1 MKAFETFHPIVLF
14 SFFVAAISLSMFF
27 MHPIYLAI
35 TIFSAISLNIALRRQ
50 LFFKDWK
57 LYVPLFFLMAII
69 NPLIS
74 HNGQLV
80 LLYINGNA
88 LTVEA
93 IMYGIAIATMI
104 VAVML
109 WFSCYNVVMTS
120 DKFIYLFGK
129 VSPALSLTLSISL
142 RLVPRFRHQL
152 TQIVQA
158 QKVIG
163 MDYTTGSLWHRIK
176 CTMRILS
183 ILITWALDNAI
194 DTADSMK
201 ARGYGIKKRTAFSLF
216 FFERRDG
223 FVLAII
229 ILLFVSNF
237 AASFIGTTTFYFY
250 PTFGAVKWDIGSILF
265 YSSYFALLS
274 IPLAIEIKGAL
285 KWRSLKSTM

>member
-1 MKAFETFHPIVLF
+1 
-14 SFFVAAISLSMFF
+14 
-27 MHPIYLAI
+27 MHPVYLVI

-57 LYVPLFFLMAII
+57 LYVPLFFLMAMI

-74 HNGQLV
+74 HNGQLK
-80 LLYINGNA
+80 LFYLNGNA
-88 LTVEA
+88 VTVEA
-93 IMYGIAIATMI
+93 IMYGLAIATML

-109 WFSCYNVVMTS
+109 WFSSYNTVMTS

-152 TQIVQA
+152 AQIVQA

-163 MDYTTGSLWHRIK
+163 MDYTAGSLWHRIK
-176 CTMRILS
+176 CIVRILS

-201 ARGYGIKKRTAFSLF
+201 ARGYGIKKRSAFSLF
-216 FFERRDG
+216 VFERRDG
-223 FVLAII
+223 VVLAII
-229 ILLFVSNF
+229 LVLFLTNL
-237 AASFIGTTTFYFY
+237 AAGFLGTTSFYFY
-250 PTFGAVKWDIGSILF
+250 PTFSALKWDIGSILF
-265 YSSYFALLS
+265 YSSYLLLLS
-274 IPLAIEIKGAL
+274 IPLIIEIREAF

>member
-1 MKAFETFHPIVLF
+1 MKTFETFHPIVLF
-14 SFFVAAISLSMFF
+14 SFFVATIGLSMIF
-27 MHPIYLAI
+27 MHPIYLTI

-69 NPLIS
+69 NPMIS

-80 LLYINGNA
+80 LLYVNGNA
-88 LTVEA
+88 ITVEA
-93 IMYGIAIATMI
+93 ILYGIAIATMI
-104 VAVML
+104 VAIML
-109 WFSCYNVVMTS
+109 WFSCYNVMMTS

-129 VSPALSLTLSISL
+129 VSPSLSLTLSISL

-163 MDYTTGSLWHRIK
+163 MDFTTGSLWHRIK
-176 CTMRILS
+176 CTVQILS

-201 ARGYGIKKRTAFSLF
+201 ARGYGVKKRTAFSIF
-216 FFERRDG
+216 IFERRDG
-223 FVLAII
+223 FVLTMI
-229 ILLFVSNF
+229 ILLFFSNLV
-237 AASFIGTTTFYFY
+237 ASFIGTTTYYFY
-250 PTFGAVKWDIGSILF
+250 PTFGAVKWDIASILF
-265 YSSYFALLS
+265 YISYVILLS
-274 IPLAIEIKGAL
+274 IPLVFEIWGAL

>member
-1 MKAFETFHPIVLF
+1 MKAFETFHPTVLF
-14 SFFVAAISLSMFF
+14 SFFVAAIGLSMFF
-27 MHPIYLAI
+27 MHPVYLAI
-35 TIFSAISLNIALRRQ
+35 TIFSALSLNIALRRQ
-50 LFFKDWK
+50 HFLKDWK

-104 VAVML
+104 VAIML
-109 WFSCYNVVMTS
+109 WFSCYNVMMTS

-142 RLVPRFRHQL
+142 RLVPHFKHQL
-152 TQIVQA
+152 AQIVQA

-163 MDYTTGSLWHRIK
+163 MDYTSGSLWHRIK
-176 CTMRILS
+176 CTVRILS

-201 ARGYGIKKRTAFSLF
+201 ARGYGVKKRTAFSLF
-216 FFERRDG
+216 IFERRDG
-223 FVLAII
+223 YVLAII
-229 ILLFVSNF
+229 ILLFLSNL

-250 PTFGAVKWDIGSILF
+250 PTFGAVKWDIVSILF
-265 YSSYFALLS
+265 YSSYFILLS
-274 IPLAIEIKGAL
+274 IPLAIEIRGAL
-285 KWRSLKSTM
+285 KWRSLKSTI

>member
-1 MKAFETFHPIVLF
+1 MKAFETYHPIVLF
-14 SFFVAAISLSMFF
+14 LFCRCYRLIHVFYASNLFSYYHFFSDKLKYSFTKTAFL
-27 MHPIYLAI
+27 
-35 TIFSAISLNIALRRQ
+35 
-50 LFFKDWK
+50 KDWK

-69 NPLIS
+69 NPMIS

-104 VAVML
+104 VAIML

-142 RLVPRFRHQL
+142 RLVPRFKHQL

-158 QKVIG
+158 QKGIG
-163 MDYTTGSLWHRIK
+163 MDYTAGSLWHRIK
-176 CTMRILS
+176 CIVRILS

-194 DTADSMK
+194 DTTDSMK
-201 ARGYGIKKRTAFSLF
+201 ARGYGVKKRTAFSLF
-216 FFERRDG
+216 IFERRDG
-223 FVLAII
+223 YVLAII
-229 ILLFVSNF
+229 ILLFLSNL

-250 PTFGAVKWDIGSILF
+250 PTFGAIKWDIVSILF
-265 YSSYFALLS
+265 YSSYFILLS
-274 IPLAIEIKGAL
+274 IPLAIEIRGH
-285 KWRSLKSTM
+285 

>member
-14 SFFVAAISLSMFF
+14 SFFVAAIGLSMFF

-109 WFSCYNVVMTS
+109 WFSCYNAVITS

-129 VSPALSLTLSISL
+129 VAPALSLTLSISL

-152 TQIVQA
+152 AQIVQA

-163 MDYTTGSLWHRIK
+163 MDYTAGSFWHRIK
-176 CTMRILS
+176 CTVRIIS

-216 FFERRDG
+216 IFERRDG
-223 FVLAII
+223 FVLAL
-229 ILLFVSNF
+229 ILLLFLSNL
-237 AASFIGTTTFYFY
+237 AASFIGTTSFYFY
-250 PTFGAVKWDIGSILF
+250 PTFGAIKWDSGSILF
-265 YSSYFALLS
+265 YSSYFLLLS
-274 IPLAIEIKGAL
+274 IPLAIEIWGAL
-285 KWRSLKSTM
+285 KWRSLKSTI

>member
-1 MKAFETFHPIVLF
+1 MKTFETFHPIVLF
-14 SFFVAAISLSMFF
+14 SFFVATIGLSMIF
-27 MHPIYLAI
+27 MHPIYLTI

-69 NPLIS
+69 NPMIS

-80 LLYINGNA
+80 LLYVNGNA
-88 LTVEA
+88 ITVEA
-93 IMYGIAIATMI
+93 ILYGIAIATMI
-104 VAVML
+104 VAIML
-109 WFSCYNVVMTS
+109 WFSCYNVMMTS

-129 VSPALSLTLSISL
+129 VSPSLSLTLSISL

-163 MDYTTGSLWHRIK
+163 MDFTTGSLWHRIK
-176 CTMRILS
+176 CTVQILS

-201 ARGYGIKKRTAFSLF
+201 ARGYGVKKRTAFSIF
-216 FFERRDG
+216 IFERRDG
-223 FVLAII
+223 FVLAMI
-229 ILLFVSNF
+229 ILLFFSNLV
-237 AASFIGTTTFYFY
+237 ASFIGTTTYYFY
-250 PTFGAVKWDIGSILF
+250 PTFGAVKWDIASILF
-265 YSSYFALLS
+265 YISYVILLS
-274 IPLAIEIKGAL
+274 IPLVFEIWGAL

>member
-14 SFFVAAISLSMFF
+14 SFFVVAIGLSMFF
-27 MHPIYLAI
+27 MHPVYLVI

-57 LYVPLFFLMAII
+57 LYVPLFFLMAMI

-74 HNGQLV
+74 HNGQLK
-80 LLYINGNA
+80 LFYLNGNA
-88 LTVEA
+88 VTVEA
-93 IMYGIAIATMI
+93 IMYGLAIATML

-109 WFSCYNVVMTS
+109 WFSSYNTVMTS

-152 TQIVQA
+152 AQIVQA

-163 MDYTTGSLWHRIK
+163 MDYTAGSLWHRIK
-176 CTMRILS
+176 CIVRILS

-201 ARGYGIKKRTAFSLF
+201 ARGYGIKKRSAFSLF
-216 FFERRDG
+216 VFERRDG
-223 FVLAII
+223 VVLAII
-229 ILLFVSNF
+229 LVLFLTNL
-237 AASFIGTTTFYFY
+237 AAGFLGTTSFYFY
-250 PTFGAVKWDIGSILF
+250 PTFSALKWDIGSILF
-265 YSSYFALLS
+265 YSSYLLLLS
-274 IPLAIEIKGAL
+274 IPLIIEIREAF

>member
-14 SFFVAAISLSMFF
+14 SFFVAAIGLSMFF
-27 MHPIYLAI
+27 MHPVYLAI

-50 LFFKDWK
+50 PFLKDWK

-69 NPLIS
+69 NPMIS

-104 VAVML
+104 VAIML
-109 WFSCYNVVMTS
+109 WFSCYNVMMTS

-142 RLVPRFRHQL
+142 RLVPRFKHQL
-152 TQIVQA
+152 AQIVQA

-163 MDYTTGSLWHRIK
+163 MDYTAGSLWHRIK
-176 CTMRILS
+176 CTVRILS

-201 ARGYGIKKRTAFSLF
+201 ARGYGVKKRTAFSLF
-216 FFERRDG
+216 IFERRDG
-223 FVLAII
+223 YVLAII
-229 ILLFVSNF
+229 ILLFLSNVT
-237 AASFIGTTTFYFY
+237 ASFIGTTTFYFY
-250 PTFGAVKWDIGSILF
+250 PTFGVIKWDIVSILF
-265 YSSYFALLS
+265 YGSYFILLS
-274 IPLAIEIKGAL
+274 IPLAIEIRGAL

>member
-1 MKAFETFHPIVLF
+1 MKAFEMYHPIVLF
-14 SFFVAAISLSMFF
+14 SFFVAAIGLSMFF

-35 TIFSAISLNIALRRQ
+35 TIFSAISLNTALRRQ
-50 LFFKDWK
+50 LFLKDWK

-69 NPLIS
+69 NPMIS

-104 VAVML
+104 VAIML

-142 RLVPRFRHQL
+142 RLVPRFKHQL
-152 TQIVQA
+152 AQIVQA
-158 QKVIG
+158 QKGIG
-163 MDYTTGSLWHRIK
+163 MDYTAGSLWHRIK
-176 CTMRILS
+176 CIVRILS

-201 ARGYGIKKRTAFSLF
+201 ARGYGVKKRTAFSLF
-216 FFERRDG
+216 IFERRDG
-223 FVLAII
+223 YVLAII
-229 ILLFVSNF
+229 ILLFLSNL

-250 PTFGAVKWDIGSILF
+250 PTFGAIKWDIVSILF
-265 YSSYFALLS
+265 YSSYFILLS
-274 IPLAIEIKGAL
+274 IPLAIEIRGAL

>member
-1 MKAFETFHPIVLF
+1 
-14 SFFVAAISLSMFF
+14 
-27 MHPIYLAI
+27 MHPIYLTI

-69 NPLIS
+69 NPMIS

-80 LLYINGNA
+80 LLYVNGNA
-88 LTVEA
+88 ITVEA
-93 IMYGIAIATMI
+93 ILYGIAIATMI
-104 VAVML
+104 VAIML
-109 WFSCYNVVMTS
+109 WFSCYNVMMTS

-129 VSPALSLTLSISL
+129 VSPSLSLTLSISL

-163 MDYTTGSLWHRIK
+163 MDFTTGSLWHRIK
-176 CTMRILS
+176 CTVQILS

-201 ARGYGIKKRTAFSLF
+201 ARGYGVKKRTAFSIF
-216 FFERRDG
+216 IFERRDG
-223 FVLAII
+223 FVLAMI
-229 ILLFVSNF
+229 ILLFFSNLV
-237 AASFIGTTTFYFY
+237 ASFIGTTTYYFY
-250 PTFGAVKWDIGSILF
+250 PTFGAVKWDIASILF
-265 YSSYFALLS
+265 YISYVILLS
-274 IPLAIEIKGAL
+274 IPLVFEIWGAL

>member
-1 MKAFETFHPIVLF
+1 MKAFETYHPIVLF
-14 SFFVAAISLSMFF
+14 SFFVAAIGLSMFF

-35 TIFSAISLNIALRRQ
+35 TIFSAISLNTALRRQ
-50 LFFKDWK
+50 PFLKDWK

-69 NPLIS
+69 NPMIS

-104 VAVML
+104 VAIML

-142 RLVPRFRHQL
+142 RLVPRFKHQL
-152 TQIVQA
+152 AQIVQA
-158 QKVIG
+158 QKGIG
-163 MDYTTGSLWHRIK
+163 MDYTAGSLWHRIK
-176 CTMRILS
+176 CIVRILS

-201 ARGYGIKKRTAFSLF
+201 ARGYGVKKRTAFSLF
-216 FFERRDG
+216 IFERRDRY
-223 FVLAII
+223 VLAII
-229 ILLFVSNF
+229 ILLFLSNL

-250 PTFGAVKWDIGSILF
+250 PTFGAIKWDIVSILF
-265 YSSYFALLS
+265 YSSYFILLS
-274 IPLAIEIKGAL
+274 IPLAIEIRGAL

>member
-1 MKAFETFHPIVLF
+1 MKAFETYHPIVLF
-14 SFFVAAISLSMFF
+14 SFFVAAIGLSMFF
-27 MHPIYLAI
+27 MHPIYLTI
-35 TIFSAISLNIALRRQ
+35 TIFSAISLNTALRRQ

-57 LYVPLFFLMAII
+57 LYLPLFFLMAII
-69 NPLIS
+69 NPMIS

-104 VAVML
+104 VAIML

-142 RLVPRFRHQL
+142 RLVPRFKHQL
-152 TQIVQA
+152 AQIVQA
-158 QKVIG
+158 QKGIG
-163 MDYTTGSLWHRIK
+163 MDYTAGSLWHRIK
-176 CTMRILS
+176 CIMRILS

-201 ARGYGIKKRTAFSLF
+201 ARGYGVKKRTAFSLF
-216 FFERRDG
+216 IFERRDG
-223 FVLAII
+223 YVLAII
-229 ILLFVSNF
+229 ILLFLSNL
-237 AASFIGTTTFYFY
+237 AAIFIGTTTFYFY
-250 PTFGAVKWDIGSILF
+250 PTFGAIKWDIVSILF
-265 YSSYFALLS
+265 YSSYFILLS
-274 IPLAIEIKGAL
+274 IPLAIEIRGAL

>member
-1 MKAFETFHPIVLF
+1 MKAFETYHPIVLF
-14 SFFVAAISLSMFF
+14 SFFVAAIGLSMFF

-35 TIFSAISLNIALRRQ
+35 TIFSAISLNTALRRQ

-69 NPLIS
+69 NPMIS

-104 VAVML
+104 VAIML
-109 WFSCYNVVMTS
+109 WFSCYNVMMTS

-142 RLVPRFRHQL
+142 RLVPRFKHQL
-152 TQIVQA
+152 AQIVQA
-158 QKVIG
+158 QKGIG
-163 MDYTTGSLWHRIK
+163 MDYTAGSLWHRIK
-176 CTMRILS
+176 CIMRILS

-201 ARGYGIKKRTAFSLF
+201 ARGYGVKKRTAFSLF
-216 FFERRDG
+216 IFERRDG
-223 FVLAII
+223 YVLAII
-229 ILLFVSNF
+229 ILLFLSNL

-250 PTFGAVKWDIGSILF
+250 PTFGAIKWDIVSILF
-265 YSSYFALLS
+265 YSSYFILLS
-274 IPLAIEIKGAL
+274 IPLAIEIRGAL

>member
-1 MKAFETFHPIVLF
+1 MKSFETFHPIVLF
-14 SFFVAAISLSMFF
+14 SFFVAAIGLSMFF
-27 MHPIYLAI
+27 MHPVYLVI

-50 LFFKDWK
+50 PFLKDWK

-69 NPLIS
+69 NPMIS

-104 VAVML
+104 VAIML
-109 WFSCYNVVMTS
+109 WFSCYNVMMTS

-129 VSPALSLTLSISL
+129 VSPTLSLTLSISL
-142 RLVPRFRHQL
+142 RLVPRFKHQL
-152 TQIVQA
+152 AQIVQA

-163 MDYTTGSLWHRIK
+163 MDYTAGSLWHRIK
-176 CTMRILS
+176 CTVRILS

-201 ARGYGIKKRTAFSLF
+201 ARGYGVKKRTAFSLF
-216 FFERRDG
+216 IFERRDG
-223 FVLAII
+223 YILAII
-229 ILLFVSNF
+229 ILLFLSNL
-237 AASFIGTTTFYFY
+237 AASVIGTTAFYFY
-250 PTFGAVKWDIGSILF
+250 PTFGVIKWDIVSILF
-265 YSSYFALLS
+265 YSSYFILLS
-274 IPLAIEIKGAL
+274 IPLAIEIRGAL

>member
-1 MKAFETFHPIVLF
+1 MKAFETYHPIVLF
-14 SFFVAAISLSMFF
+14 SFFVAAIGLSMFF

-35 TIFSAISLNIALRRQ
+35 TIFSAISLNTALRRQ

-69 NPLIS
+69 NPMIS

-104 VAVML
+104 VAIML

-142 RLVPRFRHQL
+142 RLVPRFKHQL
-152 TQIVQA
+152 AQIVQA
-158 QKVIG
+158 QKGIG
-163 MDYTTGSLWHRIK
+163 MDYTAGSLWHRIK
-176 CTMRILS
+176 CIVRILS

-201 ARGYGIKKRTAFSLF
+201 ARGYGVKKRTAFSLF
-216 FFERRDG
+216 IFERRDG
-223 FVLAII
+223 YVLAII
-229 ILLFVSNF
+229 ILLFLSNL

-250 PTFGAVKWDIGSILF
+250 PTFGAIKWDIVSILF
-265 YSSYFALLS
+265 YSSYFILLS
-274 IPLAIEIKGAL
+274 IPLAIEIRGAL

>member
-1 MKAFETFHPIVLF
+1 MKAFETYHPIVLF
-14 SFFVAAISLSMFF
+14 SFFVAAIGLSMFF

-35 TIFSAISLNIALRRQ
+35 TIFSAISLNTALRRQ
-50 LFFKDWK
+50 PFFKDWK

-69 NPLIS
+69 NPMIS

-104 VAVML
+104 VAIML

-142 RLVPRFRHQL
+142 RLVPRFKHQL
-152 TQIVQA
+152 AQIVQA
-158 QKVIG
+158 QKGIG
-163 MDYTTGSLWHRIK
+163 MDYTAGSLWHRIK
-176 CTMRILS
+176 CIVRILS

-201 ARGYGIKKRTAFSLF
+201 ARGYGVKKRTAFSLF
-216 FFERRDG
+216 IFERRDG
-223 FVLAII
+223 YVLAII
-229 ILLFVSNF
+229 ILLFLSNL

-250 PTFGAVKWDIGSILF
+250 PTFGAIKWDIVSILF
-265 YSSYFALLS
+265 YSNYFILLS
-274 IPLAIEIKGAL
+274 IPLAIEIRGAL

>member
-14 SFFVAAISLSMFF
+14 SFFVASIGLSMFF
-27 MHPIYLAI
+27 VHPVYLAI

-69 NPLIS
+69 NPMIS

-104 VAVML
+104 IAIML
-109 WFSCYNVVMTS
+109 WFSCYNDLMTS

-142 RLVPRFRHQL
+142 RLVPRFRRQL
-152 TQIVQA
+152 AQIVQA

-163 MDYTTGSLWHRIK
+163 MDYTAGSLWHRIK
-176 CTMRILS
+176 CTVRILS

-194 DTADSMK
+194 ETADSMK
-201 ARGYGIKKRTAFSLF
+201 ARGYGVKKRTAFSLF
-216 FFERRDG
+216 IFERRDG
-223 FVLAII
+223 VVLAMI
-229 ILLFVSNF
+229 ILLFLSNLV
-237 AASFIGTTTFYFY
+237 ASFIGTTTFYFY
-250 PTFGAVKWDIGSILF
+250 PTFGEIKWDSVSILF
-265 YSSYFALLS
+265 YSSYFILLT
-274 IPLAIEIKGAL
+274 IPVAIEIRGAL

>member
-1 MKAFETFHPIVLF
+1 MRAFETFHPIVLF
-14 SFFVAAISLSMFF
+14 SFFVVAIGLSMFF
-27 MHPIYLAI
+27 MHPVYLVI

-57 LYVPLFFLMAII
+57 LYIPLFFLMAII

-74 HNGQLV
+74 HNGQLK
-80 LLYINGNA
+80 LFYLNGNA
-88 LTVEA
+88 ITVEA
-93 IMYGIAIATMI
+93 IMYGLAIATML

-109 WFSCYNVVMTS
+109 WFSSYNTVMTS

-152 TQIVQA
+152 AQIVQA

-163 MDYTTGSLWHRIK
+163 MDYTAGSLWHRIK
-176 CTMRILS
+176 CIVRILS

-216 FFERRDG
+216 VFERRDG
-223 FVLAII
+223 IVLAII
-229 ILLFVSNF
+229 LVLFLTNL
-237 AASFIGTTTFYFY
+237 AAGFIGATTFYFY
-250 PTFGAVKWDIGSILF
+250 PTFSALKWDIGSILF
-265 YSSYFALLS
+265 YSSYLLLLS
-274 IPLAIEIKGAL
+274 IPLIIEIREAF

>member
-1 MKAFETFHPIVLF
+1 MKTFETFHPIVLF
-14 SFFVAAISLSMFF
+14 SFFVATIGLSMIF
-27 MHPIYLAI
+27 MHPIYLTI

-69 NPLIS
+69 NPMIS

-80 LLYINGNA
+80 LLYVNGNA
-88 LTVEA
+88 ITVEA
-93 IMYGIAIATMI
+93 ILYGIAIATMI
-104 VAVML
+104 VAIML
-109 WFSCYNVVMTS
+109 WFSCYNVMMTS

-129 VSPALSLTLSISL
+129 VSPSLSLTLSISL

-163 MDYTTGSLWHRIK
+163 MDFTTGSLWHRIK
-176 CTMRILS
+176 CTVQILS

-201 ARGYGIKKRTAFSLF
+201 ARGYGVKKRTVFSIF
-216 FFERRDG
+216 IFERRDG
-223 FVLAII
+223 FVLAMI
-229 ILLFVSNF
+229 ILLFFSNLV
-237 AASFIGTTTFYFY
+237 ASFIGTTTYYFY
-250 PTFGAVKWDIGSILF
+250 PTFGAVKWDIASILF
-265 YSSYFALLS
+265 YISYVILLS
-274 IPLAIEIKGAL
+274 IPLVFEIWGAL

>member
-1 MKAFETFHPIVLF
+1 MKAFETYHPIVLF
-14 SFFVAAISLSMFF
+14 SFFVAAIGLSMFF

-35 TIFSAISLNIALRRQ
+35 TIFSAISLNTALRRQ
-50 LFFKDWK
+50 PFLKDWK

-69 NPLIS
+69 NPMIS

-104 VAVML
+104 VAIML

-142 RLVPRFRHQL
+142 RLVPRFKHQL
-152 TQIVQA
+152 AQIVQA
-158 QKVIG
+158 QKGIG
-163 MDYTTGSLWHRIK
+163 MDYTAGSLWHRIK
-176 CTMRILS
+176 CIVRILS

-201 ARGYGIKKRTAFSLF
+201 ARGYGVKKRTAFSLF
-216 FFERRDG
+216 IFEHRDG
-223 FVLAII
+223 YVLAII
-229 ILLFVSNF
+229 ILLFLSNVT
-237 AASFIGTTTFYFY
+237 ASFIGTTTFYFY
-250 PTFGAVKWDIGSILF
+250 PTFGAIKWDIVSILF
-265 YSSYFALLS
+265 YSSYFILLS
-274 IPLAIEIKGAL
+274 IPLAIEIRGAL

>member
-14 SFFVAAISLSMFF
+14 SFFVATIGLSMIF
-27 MHPIYLAI
+27 MHPVYLAI

-69 NPLIS
+69 NPMIS

-80 LLYINGNA
+80 LLYVNGNA
-88 LTVEA
+88 ITVEA
-93 IMYGIAIATMI
+93 ILYGIAIATMI
-104 VAVML
+104 VAIML
-109 WFSCYNVVMTS
+109 WFSCYNVMMTS

-129 VSPALSLTLSISL
+129 VSPSLSLTLSISL

-163 MDYTTGSLWHRIK
+163 MDFTTGSLWHRIK
-176 CTMRILS
+176 CTVQILS

-201 ARGYGIKKRTAFSLF
+201 ARGYGVKKRTAFSIF
-216 FFERRDG
+216 IFERRDG
-223 FVLAII
+223 FVLAMI
-229 ILLFVSNF
+229 ILLFFSNLV
-237 AASFIGTTTFYFY
+237 ASFIGTTTYYFY
-250 PTFGAVKWDIGSILF
+250 PTFGAVKWDIASILF
-265 YSSYFALLS
+265 YISYVILLS
-274 IPLAIEIKGAL
+274 IPLVFEIWGAL

>member
-1 MKAFETFHPIVLF
+1 MKAFETFHPTVLF
-14 SFFVAAISLSMFF
+14 SFFVAAIGLSMFF
-27 MHPIYLAI
+27 MHPVYLAI
-35 TIFSAISLNIALRRQ
+35 TIFSALSLNIALRRQ
-50 LFFKDWK
+50 HFLKDWK

-104 VAVML
+104 VAIML
-109 WFSCYNVVMTS
+109 WFSCYNVMMTS

-142 RLVPRFRHQL
+142 RLVPRFKHQL
-152 TQIVQA
+152 AQIVQA

-163 MDYTTGSLWHRIK
+163 MDYTSGSLWHRIK
-176 CTMRILS
+176 CTVRILS

-201 ARGYGIKKRTAFSLF
+201 ARGYGVKKRTTFSLF
-216 FFERRDG
+216 IFERRDG
-223 FVLAII
+223 YVLAII
-229 ILLFVSNF
+229 ILLFLSNL
-237 AASFIGTTTFYFY
+237 AASFMGTTTFYFY
-250 PTFGAVKWDIGSILF
+250 PTFGAVKWDIVSILF
-265 YSSYFALLS
+265 YSSYFILLS
-274 IPLAIEIKGAL
+274 IPLAIEIRGAL
-285 KWRSLKSTM
+285 KWRSLKSTI